1 MGQKGVG
8 SHLAKRGFFISAGLL
23 EDDVSTVGVSLT
35 KDRGPCGLCGIDSI
49 IWRITG
55 WLMDISGSTWGL
67 PGQDVRRISKH

>member
-23 EDDVSTVGVSLT
+23 EDDVSIVGVSLP
-35 KDRGPCGLCGIDSI
+35 KDRGPRVLCGIDSI

-55 WLMDISGSTWGL
+55 WLMDISGSTWGP